1 MLTCLQVLWWTMCS
15 VCSWACG
22 SGTALVAVQ
31 DARIWI
37 SFPPCLR
44 EPRPVAPIS
53 LESCLMRQEGNLSPS
68 ILLKPYRF
76 EWNH

>member
-1 MLTCLQVLWWTMCS
+1 MLMCLQVLWWTMCS

-37 SFPPCLR
+37 SFPPLPQRASACSSYLPGELPNEAGR
-44 EPRPVAPIS
+44 KS
-53 LESCLMRQEGNLSPS
+53 LSVHLIKAVSL
-68 ILLKPYRF
+68 
-76 EWNH
+76 